1 MNDEIDFKILNK
13 KKENQVSSFDNN
25 NFKCGHFEIKILKD
39 GTWLYKNSPISRIEI
54 VKLFSSVLKL
64 DSDGCYYLETPVEKG
79 IIDVEDAPFTIT
91 NMDVENFEGNQVIT
105 FYTNL
110 GDKVIVSD
118 KNPIFMELRKEK
130 KAYLPYVVVR
140 KNLKGL
146 IVRSIY
152 YDLVELAVKDIEDQS
167 LYGVWSNKFFFRLG
181 KVD

>member
-1 MNDEIDFKILNK
+1 MIDEINFKKLTK
-13 KKENQVSSFDNN
+13 KKENQASSLDNN

-54 VKLFSSVLKL
+54 VKLFSTVLKL
-64 DSDGCYYLETPVEKG
+64 DSDGRYYLETPVEKG

-110 GDKVIVSD
+110 GDKVIVGD

-130 KAYLPYVVVR
+130 KVYLPYVVVR
-140 KNLKGL
+140 KNLKAL
-146 IVRSIY
+146 ILRSIY
-152 YDLVELAVKDIEDQS
+152 YDLVELAVQDIENQN
-167 LYGVWSNKFFFRLG
+167 LYGVWSNKFFFKLG